1 MKLIA
6 SFFAVVAVVFPLS
19 AVGQAVPST
28 VTGSGATFP
37 SAVYQVWAQK
47 YEKVFAKQVTYNP
60 TGSGEGIKK
69 MVAREVA
76 FGGTDSPVSDAD
88 LAKHRLVQLPV
99 LVGGVVPIVNIRGVA
114 ANELRLTGEV
124 LADIFRGE
132 VKTWNDKRIQTLNP
146 QTLLPALPITR
157 IVRSEKS
164 GSTEG
169 FTKYLSQISPEFK
182 NQVGI
187 SSLPKWP
194 NSATATVAVE
204 GNDGVVKGI
213 REVQGAIGY
222 LSYDRVIKF
231 SMTPVRLR
239 SGDGSAYVS
248 ASEEG
253 FRAAV
258 KASDMYRSGD
268 ETTSLLNMPAAAA
281 WPITLTTFILLD
293 AQPKTASSVNTAMH
307 FLYWTQLS
315 GDSLLRN
322 TGFAPLP
329 VEVQAKFSARLTK
342 VRAQDGQP
350 IHLL

>member
-1 MKLIA
+1 MKIISSLLAVLFPFYVFGQPVA
-6 SFFAVVAVVFPLS
+6 S
-19 AVGQAVPST
+19 ST
-28 VTGSGATFP
+28 NGSGATFP

-60 TGSGEGIKK
+60 TGSGDGVKRI
-69 MVAREVA
+69 VAREVA
-76 FGGTDSPVSDAD
+76 FGGTDSPLSEAD

-114 ANELRLTGEV
+114 ANELRLSGEV

-132 VKTWNDKRIQTLNP
+132 IKTWNDKRIQAVNP
-146 QTLLPALPITR
+146 NVVLPVLPITR
-157 IVRSEKS
+157 LVRSEKS

-169 FTKYLSQISPEFK
+169 FTKYLSQVSPEFK
-182 NQVGI
+182 NEVGT

-194 NSATATVAVE
+194 KSSLAPVGVE
-204 GNDGVVKGI
+204 GNDGVVRGI

-239 SGDGSAYVS
+239 SGDGSTYVA

-253 FRAAV
+253 FRSAV

-268 ETTSLLNMPAAAA
+268 ETTSLLNVPAATA

-315 GDSLLRN
+315 GDGLLRN
-322 TGFAPLP
+322 SGFAPLP
-329 VEVQAKFSARLTK
+329 IDVQAKFSARLAK
-342 VRAQDGQP
+342 VRALDGQP
-350 IHLL
+350 INLL